1 MGFAQMQKGKKMDLA
16 YKILMLIILL
26 CAAIVFS
33 CFTIYL
39 LIVGVGEIIDAIK
52 GWWMSR

>member
-1 MGFAQMQKGKKMDLA
+1 MDLFF
-16 YKILMLIILL
+16 KILMLIILL

-52 GWWMSR
+52 GWWMGR